1 MKVCKKCNMTLSE
14 ILENGVVGCAN
25 CYIEF
30 IEDLIKIILYLRICA
45 KYLIKIIEKMQKNTK
60 NFGKK
65 PKIYQNYSIIDE
77 QLDLLKRRLNLAIKE
92 KRFEDAARFDDDIKR
107 LEGGE
112 DDE

>member
-30 IEDLIKIILYLRICA
+30 RDD
-45 KYLIKIIEKMQKNTK
+45 LIKIIEKMQKNTK

>member
-30 IEDLIKIILYLRICA
+30 RDD
-45 KYLIKIIEKMQKNTK
+45 LIKIIEKMQKNTK
-60 NFGKK
+60 NFSKK

>member
-30 IEDLIKIILYLRICA
+30 RED
-45 KYLIKIIEKMQKNTK
+45 LIKIIEKMQKNTK

-92 KRFEDAARFDDDIKR
+92 KRFEDAARFDDDIKH

>member
-30 IEDLIKIILYLRICA
+30 RED
-45 KYLIKIIEKMQKNTK
+45 LIKIIEKMQKNTK

>member
-1 MKVCKKCNMTLSE
+1 MNNYFSE
-14 ILENGVVGCAN
+14 DFQYDSCVTRGICSMSPKNSALQTVIV
-25 CYIEF
+25 
-30 IEDLIKIILYLRICA
+30 LYLRICA